1 MTGLTD
7 SYDARLVDVWACGI
21 VYYCLHF
28 QELPWS
34 SAQISDKTYSQYAQ
48 QCASPGLSIA
58 GVPFLRSGPSTP
70 ATPAPSTPVRQ
81 DSSGATPTAGSL
93 GLAPLPLTPGTPLS
107 PTGKSNQLTAP
118 TQSRSE
124 REKEQ
129 QREAAA
135 HYPSTILHL
144 SPRACR
150 PVLRRML
157 EPKPDLRVG
166 IEDILKYPW
175 VAQIEVCT
183 EPGVVPKHIHPAAIA
198 AAAAGG
204 IVSDK

>member
-1 MTGLTD
+1 M
-7 SYDARLVDVWACGI
+7 
-21 VYYCLHF
+21 
-28 QELPWS
+28 
-34 SAQISDKTYSQYAQ
+34 
-48 QCASPGLSIA
+48 
-58 GVPFLRSGPSTP
+58 
-70 ATPAPSTPVRQ
+70 
-81 DSSGATPTAGSL
+81 GSL
-93 GLAPLPLTPGTPLS
+93 GLASMSSIPVTPLTA
-107 PTGKSNQLTAP
+107 TGKSNQLTAP
-118 TQSRSE
+118 VQSRSE

-183 EPGVVPKHIHPAAIA
+183 EPGVVARHVHPAAIA